1 MLLADP
7 PPNRVLIGQQLGAGG
22 WGDCLEPGLD
32 WMTPKISVKSLARTI
47 KEAGGDVEPSS
58 WMVTRSRQWSPV
70 GPQRPRPRGA
80 PGLALSIWPQLG
92 CYIPRVSP
100 PPPFTAETLCGPLVA
115 TVLQA
120 AWRGHVCHI
129 PPCHPRRRRA
139 VSWLPS
145 CHTWMT
151 PPRLGV

>member
-100 PPPFTAETLCGPLVA
+100 PPPSPQRPCVGRWWRLCYRQHGVAMCVTSPLV
-115 TVLQA
+115 
-120 AWRGHVCHI
+120 I
-129 PPCHPRRRRA
+129 PADGGLYHGYRP
-139 VSWLPS
+139 V
-145 CHTWMT
+145 T
-151 PPRLGV
+151 LG